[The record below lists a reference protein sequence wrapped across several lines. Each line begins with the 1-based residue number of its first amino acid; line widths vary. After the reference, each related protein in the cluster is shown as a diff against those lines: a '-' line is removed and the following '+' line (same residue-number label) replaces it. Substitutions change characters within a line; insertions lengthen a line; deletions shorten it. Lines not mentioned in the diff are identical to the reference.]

1 MPKPFDATLKGLL
14 EESPADWATLA
25 GQPPAVVDVIDADVS
40 TYTGGADKV
49 LRVHGDPEWILHLDF
64 QAGPDATLP
73 QRTHVYN
80 TLLGDRHN
88 RLVRSVVVLLRSQAD
103 LAVLNGVYQRLF
115 AGETPYLA
123 FRYQAIRVWQ
133 LPVASLLESDPGTL
147 PLAPISALS
156 AAELPSVIARMK
168 ERLQSR
174 RLKPRAAGLW
184 TATRVLMGLRYTQ
197 PLVDKLLEGVTGM
210 EESVTYQAIV
220 AKGVEKGRREGEVAG
235 LKEAL
240 VIVGSQHFGDPDD
253 QVIAALEALEDA
265 DQLKRLHT
273 RLRSAAGWHDL
284 LGLAPSHR
292 RPRKPKR

>member
-40 TYTGGADKV
+40 TYSGGADKV

-80 TLLGDRHN
+80 TLLGDRHD
-88 RLVRSVVVLLRSQAD
+88 RLVRSVVVLLRPQAD

-147 PLAPISALS
+147 PLAPISASS

-174 RLKPRAAGLW
+174 RLKPARDCGP
-184 TATRVLMGLRYTQ
+184 R
-197 PLVDKLLEGVTGM
+197 LVC
-210 EESVTYQAIV
+210 
-220 AKGVEKGRREGEVAG
+220 
-235 LKEAL
+235 
-240 VIVGSQHFGDPDD
+240 
-253 QVIAALEALEDA
+253 
-265 DQLKRLHT
+265 
-273 RLRSAAGWHDL
+273 
-284 LGLAPSHR
+284 
-292 RPRKPKR
+292 